1 MIVNELSDMEADL
14 VDLNSPEHGQVMN
27 NNQVNIN
34 NDIKDVCSIVRN
46 LFLKG

>member
-34 NDIKDVCSIVRN
+34 TDNKNICFTVRN